1 VRSHFALL
9 VLFSAFVSIVFAVL
23 MRDEAKTQAAFG
35 ARLFG
40 AFVVGAIVAGWLM
53 LPFPW

>member
-1 VRSHFALL
+1 MLL
-9 VLFSAFVSIVFAVL
+9 VLFSAFVSTVFAVL
-23 MRDEAKTQAAFG
+23 MRDDVRAQVAFG

-40 AFVVGAIVAGWLM
+40 AFVVGAVVAGWLM

>member
-1 VRSHFALL
+1 MRSHFALL
-9 VLFSAFVSIVFAVL
+9 VLFSAFVSTIFAVL
-23 MRDEAKTQAAFG
+23 MRDDLQEQLRFG

-40 AFVVGAIVAGWLM
+40 AFVVGAVLAGWLM

>member
-9 VLFSAFVSIVFAVL
+9 VLFSAFVSSIFAVL
-23 MRDEAKTQAAFG
+23 MRDDLQAQLRFG

-40 AFVVGAIVAGWLM
+40 AFVVGAVLAGWLM

>member
-1 VRSHFALL
+1 MRSHFALM
-9 VLFSAFVSIVFAVL
+9 VLFSAFVSAVFAVL
-23 MRDEAKTQAAFG
+23 MRDDVPAQLRLG

-40 AFVVGAIVAGWLM
+40 AFVVGAVLAGWLM

>member
-23 MRDEAKTQAAFG
+23 MRDEVKAQAAFG

>member
-9 VLFSAFVSIVFAVL
+9 VLFSGFVSIVFAAL
-23 MRDEAKTQAAFG
+23 MRDDTREQVAFG

>member
-40 AFVVGAIVAGWLM
+40 AFVLGAIVAGWLM

>member
-1 VRSHFALL
+1 MRSHVALMI
-9 VLFSAFVSIVFAVL
+9 LFSAFVSAVFAVL
-23 MRDEAKTQAAFG
+23 MRDDLQAQLRFG

-40 AFVVGAIVAGWLM
+40 AFVVGAVLAGWLM

>member
-9 VLFSAFVSIVFAVL
+9 LLFSAFVSSIFAVL
-23 MRDEAKTQAAFG
+23 MRDDLKAQLRLG
-35 ARLFG
+35 AQLFG
-40 AFVVGAIVAGWLM
+40 AFVVGAVIAGWLM

>member
-9 VLFSAFVSIVFAVL
+9 VLFSAFVSAVFAVL
-23 MRDEAKTQAAFG
+23 MRDDVRAQVAFG

>member
-1 VRSHFALL
+1 MRSHFALL
-9 VLFSAFVSIVFAVL
+9 VLFSGFVSIVFAAL
-23 MRDEAKTQAAFG
+23 MRDDTREQVAFG

>member
-9 VLFSAFVSIVFAVL
+9 LLFSAFVSTIFAVL
-23 MRDEAKTQAAFG
+23 MRDDLAAQVRFG

-40 AFVVGAIVAGWLM
+40 AFVIGAVLAGWLM

>member
-1 VRSHFALL
+1 VRSHFTLL
-9 VLFSAFVSIVFAVL
+9 VLFSAFVSTAFAVL
-23 MRDEAKTQAAFG
+23 MKDDARAQVALG

>member
-1 VRSHFALL
+1 MRSHFTLL
-9 VLFSAFVSIVFAVL
+9 LLFSAFVSTVFAVL
-23 MRDEAKTQAAFG
+23 MRDDAKMQLAFG

>member
-1 VRSHFALL
+1 MRSHVALM
-9 VLFSAFVSIVFAVL
+9 VLFSAFVSAVFAVL
-23 MRDEAKTQAAFG
+23 MRDDLQAQLRFG

-40 AFVVGAIVAGWLM
+40 AFVVGAVLAGWLM

>member
-1 VRSHFALL
+1 VRSHFTLL
-9 VLFSAFVSIVFAVL
+9 LLFSFFVSTVFAVL
-23 MRDEAKTQAAFG
+23 MRDDARTQVVFG

>member
-1 VRSHFALL
+1 MRSHFTLL
-9 VLFSAFVSIVFAVL
+9 VLFSAFVSTVFAVL
-23 MRDEAKTQAAFG
+23 MRDDARTQFAFG

-40 AFVVGAIVAGWLM
+40 GFVVGAIVVGWLM